1 MATIPVTNV
10 SGQRVIA
17 LGATN
22 QPFNWAKITINRSGT
37 GGTNPWLNSLTSA
50 DTLGVFIEYSLDGGQ
65 TWKPTSAQTF
75 GGGSQIVKGVTVPTD
90 ERGRC
95 RDRHDVPDRHSV
107 PGDAHRVHAADV
119 RRFRDVRLG
128 DAVASDADRV
138 RGEGHRHHHH
148 RQRCGR

>member
-10 SGQRVIA
+10 TGQRVID

-65 TWKPTSAQTF
+65 TWAPTSAQTF
-75 GGGSQIVKGVTVPTD
+75 GGGSQIVKGVTVPLTN
-90 ERGRC
+90 EVG
-95 RDRHDVPDRHSV
+95 VGIGTTFPT
-107 PGDAHRVHAADV
+107 GT
-119 RRFRDVRLG
+119 RFRVTLT
-128 DAVASDADRV
+128 ASTLLTFDGSATF
-138 RGEGHRHHHH
+138 G
-148 RQRCGR
+148 